1 MKLIQRLSAFMTAV
15 VMMFTITDP
24 AALGG
29 IVNSAAKAFAVDIS
43 ALMLLDVPEQPKATG
58 AFWNETA
65 VTVDQEHTVFSK
77 EVNWFLD
84 NGTGDSGLQEVSG
97 VAGYN
102 KTYRVQIKFTPNYG
116 YSYPENTAVYYL
128 GGPTGND
135 QKHASRKWKEG
146 DSIVAEFKFSP
157 NELPSTTGVEFTPS
171 SSMNPNLTSVKIT
184 DVPCHSSQTDILAM
198 LPQTANI
205 FTKDPTY
212 TIKDVEIHWLTDTQK
227 FDFIS
232 GQYNSNEVE
241 AQNFEVRGTI
251 YIPADAKVSDD
262 KDKKKYTVSASVSVL
277 AARQLAKP
285 TSDKP
290 DKFESE
296 KNFIIKLSSLDNA
309 QIYYTVSETEDGPDP
324 TPGRVTETNLLYKNG
339 ISIVGTVGTTK
350 TFYIKAIAYH
360 EDFRTS
366 DVAKFKYTVTL
377 SPKVYQNISS
387 VHLLIDPPVGGEVL
401 DTTAEQDLNSAFDNA
416 ERYGIALISS
426 VAWTGPNVSGKADY
440 NARYSISVELTPRN
454 MYAFFS
460 TPSVYVNGYA
470 ATSTTNP
477 SGTLTI
483 TYTFPTRTEKLKLYR
498 VVPPESV
505 VYADNGSSI
514 AYIGDLLPTMVDVEA
529 PEGTLLE
536 NQYPVTWDLNTSDP
550 WYDPK
555 RAAQQ
560 EFTITG
566 TVSLPE
572 FITFNKDENKVKVHV
587 CVGQAGALAWPT
599 ASPSDSSQE
608 GGHMFY
614 EDLYVTLTAAENATI
629 YYTIGKNEEAETPTK
644 TGGKKYTSPILLVGE
659 PGDIVTYYIK
669 AIATAPG
676 KSDSPVNSFVYS
688 IRLPKKTVAAPTANY
703 PTGTYQQ
710 SLNIALNCTTVGS
723 EIYYTTDPTASLSDF
738 KRYEGAFVLT
748 GIPNGTK
755 IYTVKLYAVHPD
767 GKMLSSE
774 VVTYTYTIKLPKNRA
789 LAPYT
794 NYTPGES
801 YDKTLL
807 LTLKCDSPDTEIYYT
822 LNGSDPTEAGKGIR
836 YSNGKTIT
844 LAKRGDSVT
853 VYTVKTYAKS
863 TNPNVD
869 DSPVVTYTFTI
880 GVDYGVKKIE
890 IVARPLKYSYFL
902 GEQLNVSGG
911 KIKVTYDDG
920 TDEII
925 LMDEGMIDNFDN
937 WVIGQQTLI
946 VYYGG
951 ETDSFNI
958 VVRKRSSSNDDDDD
972 DDDDKKDDD
981 KKDDNKDDEKPED
994 PVDDKDKVSDP
1005 TMKGSAVKG
1014 WTQLQRKIAAAEKGS
1029 RVIIYLNG
1037 TTSVPA
1043 DIINTA
1049 AKRKITIEFVVN
1061 DSISWVVDTGTLKK
1075 TVSSVSVGI
1084 KTRDVYIPSVLID
1097 SEGGSEVFRIHT
1109 YGANKVGAV
1118 LYVKTGS
1125 KVKNRYLNLF
1135 RYNDDRR
1142 LLDFVDTSKV
1152 SSSTGVAQVVPKA
1165 GGEYVLLLDNQTK
1178 LPGDADNSTSVD
1190 ARDASTILKA
1200 IVGSAGTEDS
1210 WDFNGDGLVNAI
1222 DASDILKSVVGLR

>member
-1 MKLIQRLSAFMTAV
+1 MKLIQRFSAILTAV
-15 VMMFTITDP
+15 VMMFTLTDFSLLGNILNLSGRAAAFPVNSLVLITKP
-24 AALGG
+24 AAPVGG
-29 IVNSAAKAFAVDIS
+29 K
-43 ALMLLDVPEQPKATG
+43 E
-58 AFWNETA
+58 FWNDDRTESDETSDLILERH
-65 VTVDQEHTVFSK
+65 VR
-77 EVNWFLD
+77 WYLD
-84 NGTGDSGLQEVSG
+84 DGSTEPVSYTL
-97 VAGYN
+97 AGYN
-102 KTYRVQIKFTPNYG
+102 KKYRVEIEFRINSANYEITENFSIGYREGSGIKSLPV
-116 YSYPENTAVYYL
+116 EV
-128 GGPTGND
+128 
-135 QKHASRKWKEG
+135 KG
-146 DSIVAEFKFSP
+146 DFVIARMSFGRTDFPPIDS
-157 NELPSTTGVEFTPS
+157 VEFMHTDKIKPGQIEV
-171 SSMNPNLTSVKIT
+171 SVT
-184 DVPCHSSQTDILAM
+184 DVPCHSTHSQIEKL
-198 LPQTANI
+198 LPEYAI
-205 FTKDPTY
+205 IYTKD
-212 TIKDVEIHWLTDTQK
+212 KDYRIENVPIYWMTDDPVPSLDIVE
-227 FDFIS
+227 
-232 GQYNSNEVE
+232 NSYSSSEVL
-241 AQNFEVRGTI
+241 AQNFKVRGTV
-251 YIPADAKVSDD
+251 YIPDSANVIKD
-262 KDKKKYTVSASVSVL
+262 KDTNYTLSASVSVL
-277 AARQLAKP
+277 AADKLPKP
-285 TSDKP
+285 VSDTK
-290 DKFESE
+290 DGFSSE
-296 KNFIIKLSSLDNA
+296 ENFMIKLSCPGYENDSV
-309 QIYYTVSETEDGPDP
+309 QIRYTISETEKGPDP
-324 TPGRVTETNLLYKNG
+324 NPGKVNETNLLYENG
-339 ISIVGTVGTTK
+339 IWINGTVGATK
-350 TFYIKAIAYH
+350 TFYIKAIACRS
-360 EDFRTS
+360 DLQTS

-377 SPKVYQNISS
+377 TPTEFQNIPS
-387 VHLLIDPPVGGEVL
+387 VHLLVDEPVGGEVL
-401 DTTAEQDLNSAFDNA
+401 DTTAVQEIKSEYDNA
-416 ERYGIALISS
+416 EKHGIELISP
-426 VAWTGPNVSGKADY
+426 VAWTGPNINGKADY
-440 NARYSISVELTPRN
+440 NARYSMSVVLTPKN

-477 SGTLTI
+477 NGTLTI
-483 TYTFPTRTEKLKLYR
+483 TYTFPKKTNKLKLYR
-498 VVPPESV
+498 VVPPDSV

-514 AYIGDLLPTMVDVEA
+514 ARIGDLLPPKVYVEA

-536 NQYPVTWDLNTSDP
+536 NQYPVTWDLNTAD
-550 WYDPK
+550 YDPK
-555 RAAQQ
+555 IAAQQ

-572 FITFNKDENKVKVHV
+572 YISFEQGQNMVEVSV
-587 CVGQAGALAWPT
+587 CVAKAGALAWPT
-599 ASPSDSSQE
+599 ASPSDSTQ
-608 GGHMFY
+608 GHMFY
-614 EDLYVTLTAAENATI
+614 EDLDVTLTAAENATI

-676 KSDSPVNSFVYS
+676 KIDSPPNSFVYS
-688 IRLPKKTVAAPTANY
+688 IRLPKKTVATPTANY

-738 KRYEGAFVLT
+738 KRYEGAFVLP
-748 GIPNGTK
+748 GIPNATK
-755 IYTVKLYAVHPD
+755 TYTVKLYAVHPD

-774 VVTYTYTIKLPKNRA
+774 VVSYTYTIKLPKNRA

-836 YSNGKTIT
+836 YSSGKTIT
-844 LAKRGDSVT
+844 LAKRGDSVK

-972 DDDDKKDDD
+972 DDDDN
-981 KKDDNKDDEKPED
+981 KDDNKDDDNKDDNKPEE
-994 PVDDKDKVSDP
+994 PPDDKDEVSDP

-1061 DSISWVVDTGTLKK
+1061 NSISWVVDTGTLKK

-1084 KTRDVYIPSVLID
+1084 KTKDVYIPSVLID

-1142 LLDFVDTSKV
+1142 LLDFIDTSKV
-1152 SSSTGVAQVVPKA
+1152 SSSTGIAQVVPKA

-1190 ARDASTILKA
+1190 SRDASTILKA

>member
-1 MKLIQRLSAFMTAV
+1 MKLIQRFSAILTAV
-15 VMMFTITDP
+15 VMMFTVTDP

-29 IVNSAAKAFAVDIS
+29 IVNSAATAFATDIS
-43 ALMLLDVPEQPKATG
+43 ALRLEKAPEQPKATK
-58 AFWNETA
+58 AFWDESA
-65 VTVDQEHTVFSK
+65 VAVEQYTTVFSK
-77 EVNWFLD
+77 EVKWFLD
-84 NGTGDSGLQEVSG
+84 KGTGDSGLEEVSG
-97 VAGYN
+97 TAGYN

-128 GGPTGND
+128 GGPTEND
-135 QKHASRKWKEG
+135 QKHADRTWKDG

-157 NELPSTTGVEFTPS
+157 TELPSTTGVEFTPS
-171 SSMNPNLTSVKIT
+171 SSINPNLTSIKIEN
-184 DVPCHSSQTDILAM
+184 VPCHTSQSDILAM
-198 LPQTANI
+198 FPKTANI
-205 FTKDPTY
+205 FTKDSTY
-212 TIKDVEIHWLTDTQK
+212 KIKDVEIHWLTDLQK
-227 FDFIS
+227 FDFSS
-232 GQYNSNEVE
+232 GQYSSDEVE
-241 AQNFEVRGTI
+241 AQQFEVRGTI

-262 KDKKKYTVSASVSVL
+262 KDTMKYTVSASVSVL

-285 TSDKP
+285 ESDTE
-290 DKFESE
+290 DGFASD
-296 KNFIIKLSSLDNA
+296 KNFIIKLSSPDDA
-309 QIYYTVSETEDGPDP
+309 QIYYTISETEEDNNDP
-324 TPGRVTETNLLYKNG
+324 TPGKVTETNLLYKNG
-339 ISIVGTVGTTK
+339 ISIVGTVGTSK

-360 EDFRTS
+360 ENFRTS

-377 SPKVYQNISS
+377 KPTKFQNISS
-387 VHLLIDPPVGGEVL
+387 VHLLVDEPVGGEVL
-401 DTTAEQDLNSAFDNA
+401 DTTAVQEIKSEYDNA
-416 ERYGIALISS
+416 EKHGIELISP
-426 VAWTGPNVSGKADY
+426 VAWTGPNINGKADY
-440 NARYSISVELTPRN
+440 NARYSMSVVLTPKN

-477 SGTLTI
+477 NGTLTI
-483 TYTFPTRTEKLKLYR
+483 TYTFPKKTNKLKLYR
-498 VVPPESV
+498 VVPPDSV

-514 AYIGDLLPTMVDVEA
+514 AHIGDLLPPKVYVEA

-536 NQYPVTWDLNTSDP
+536 NQYPVTWDLNTAD
-550 WYDPK
+550 YDPK
-555 RAAQQ
+555 IAAQQ
-560 EFTITG
+560 DFTITG

-572 FITFNKDENKVKVHV
+572 YISFEQGQNMVEVSV
-587 CVGQAGALAWPT
+587 CVAKAGALAWPT
-599 ASPSDSSQE
+599 ASPSDSTQ
-608 GGHMFY
+608 GHMFY
-614 EDLYVTLTAAENATI
+614 EDLDVTLTAAENATI

-676 KSDSPVNSFVYS
+676 KIDSPPNSFVYS
-688 IRLPKKTVAAPTANY
+688 IRLPKKTVATPTANY

-738 KRYEGAFVLT
+738 KRYDGAFILP
-748 GIPNGTK
+748 GIPNATK
-755 IYTVKLYAVHPD
+755 TYTVKLYAVHPD

-774 VVTYTYTIKLPKNRA
+774 VVSYTYTIKLPKNRA

-836 YSNGKTIT
+836 YSSGKTIT
-844 LAKRGDSVT
+844 LAKRGDSVK

-972 DDDDKKDDD
+972 DDDDN
-981 KKDDNKDDEKPED
+981 KDDNKDDDNKDDNKPEE
-994 PVDDKDKVSDP
+994 PPDDKDEVSDP

-1061 DSISWVVDTGTLKK
+1061 NSISWVVDTGTLKK

-1084 KTRDVYIPSVLID
+1084 KTKDVYIPSVLID

-1142 LLDFVDTSKV
+1142 LLDFIDTSKV
-1152 SSSTGVAQVVPKA
+1152 SSSTGIAQVVPKA

-1190 ARDASTILKA
+1190 SRDASTILKA